1 MIRSPVACATGP
13 AKVEV
18 LVLVTAKLVRVVV
31 PAERVEE
38 SVVAPPTEKVP
49 ENPPVVAEISPANV
63 EPVMVAPLMARLAS
77 WLMRLVNATT

>member
-31 PAERVEE
+31 PAERGVEK
-38 SVVAPPTEKVP
+38 SVVAP
-49 ENPPVVAEISPANV
+49 
-63 EPVMVAPLMARLAS
+63 
-77 WLMRLVNATT
+77 